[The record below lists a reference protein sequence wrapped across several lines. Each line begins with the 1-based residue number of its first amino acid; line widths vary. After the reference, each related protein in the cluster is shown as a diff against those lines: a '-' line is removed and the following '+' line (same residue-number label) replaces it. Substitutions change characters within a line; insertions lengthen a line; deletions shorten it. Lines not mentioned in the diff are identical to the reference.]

1 MRRLV
6 RAKEMKEIDR
16 RTIEYYKI
24 PSMVLMERAALA
36 VATEARRILEENGL
50 PAGHGG
56 MRRTERRARAAEPAL
71 VWAVCGPGNNGADGI
86 AAARILY
93 LWGYRTVVVLSLIH
107 I

>member
-36 VATEARRILEENGL
+36 VATEARRILEETGCRQGMAACAGQKDGPEPQSRRSCGL
-50 PAGHGG
+50 S
-56 MRRTERRARAAEPAL
+56 
-71 VWAVCGPGNNGADGI
+71 
-86 AAARILY
+86 AAREITAQTGLQQRESCICGDIG
-93 LWGYRTVVVLSLIH
+93 L
-107 I
+107 